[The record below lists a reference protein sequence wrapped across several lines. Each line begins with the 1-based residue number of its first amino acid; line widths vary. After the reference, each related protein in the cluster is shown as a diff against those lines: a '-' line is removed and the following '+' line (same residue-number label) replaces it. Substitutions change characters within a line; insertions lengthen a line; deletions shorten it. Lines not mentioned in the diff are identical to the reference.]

1 MKILQVAERTYP
13 ARGGVELHTAKISE
27 LLVRKGHHVTLVVF
41 NSLDPQDCGYGI
53 TYQKPYL
60 VTRPKKPVL
69 PREEYWN
76 RVRILRFESKIQLF
90 SYYWSPAML
99 AWLLENA
106 EEFDIMHTHTL
117 RFSNNEFTALAHLK
131 SKTPFILTG
140 HDKLKLDYMGP
151 LALTLDKVYR
161 ATIGRL
167 LLNRAERVIA
177 FDEDYAKGYHR
188 LYGVP
193 YEKIRII
200 SNGIDYAYYNH
211 LPNGDELRETLGNP
225 ENVILYIGRFI
236 DYKKPDLLI
245 SSFRLVL
252 ERFPKSCLLMIGKDY
267 GLLPYCKKLAI
278 DFGLKEKVIFMEDA
292 HEETKLQALS
302 IADVCVIPSD
312 YEACPLVSLEAQ
324 ASGVPVIASEC
335 GGLKYL
341 LEERKTGLF
350 LRARTPNEIAQKII
364 FLLYDNQLRH
374 RMSVNAKSFAK
385 NFSWDVVTDKL
396 LQVYKEAGKL

>member
-13 ARGGVELHTAKISE
+13 ARGGVELHVAKISE
-27 LLVRKGHHVTLVVF
+27 ALVKKGHDVALVVF
-41 NSLDPQDCGYGI
+41 NSLDPQDCGYGVA
-53 TYQKPYL
+53 YQKPYL

-76 RVRILRFESKIQLF
+76 GVRILRFESKMQLF
-90 SYYWSPAML
+90 SYYWSPTML

-117 RFSNNEFTALAHLK
+117 RFSNNEFTALAHIK
-131 SKTPFILTG
+131 SQTPFVLTG
-140 HDKLKLDYMGP
+140 HDKLRLDYMGP

-161 ATIGRL
+161 VTIGRL
-167 LLNRAERVIA
+167 VLNMAERVIA
-177 FDEDYAKGYHR
+177 FDEDYAEGYHR

-200 SNGIDYAYYNH
+200 PNGIDYAYYNN

-225 ENVILYIGRFI
+225 ENVILYVGRFI

-267 GLLPYCKKLAI
+267 GLLSYCRKLTT

-292 HEETKLQALS
+292 YEEIKLQALS

-312 YEACPLVSLEAQ
+312 YESFGLVALEAE

-341 LEERKTGLF
+341 VEERKTGLF
-350 LRARTPNEIAQKII
+350 LRERTPNEISQKII

-374 RMSVNAKSFAK
+374 RMSENAKSFAK

-396 LQVYKEAGKL
+396 LQVYGKAGK

>member
-13 ARGGVELHTAKISE
+13 AKGGVELHTAKISE
-27 LLVRKGHHVTLVVF
+27 ALVKKGHDVTLVVF
-41 NSLDPQDCGYGI
+41 NSVDPRDCGYGV

-60 VTRPKKPVL
+60 VTKPRKPVL

-76 RVRILRFESKIQLF
+76 GVRILRFESKIQLF
-90 SYYWSPAML
+90 SYYWSPTML

-117 RFSNNEFTALAHLK
+117 RFSNNEFTALAHVK
-131 SKTPFILTG
+131 SKTPYVLTG

-151 LALTLDKVYR
+151 LALTVDKVYR
-161 ATIGRL
+161 ATIGKL
-167 LLNRAERVIA
+167 LLNMAERVIA
-177 FDEDYAKGYHR
+177 FDKDYAEDYHR

-193 YEKIRII
+193 NEKIRII
-200 SNGIDYAYYNH
+200 PNGIDYAYYNH
-211 LPNGDELRETLGNP
+211 LPNGDELTEILGNP

-245 SSFRLVL
+245 ASFSLVL
-252 ERFPKSCLLMIGKDY
+252 KQFPKSCLLMIGKDY
-267 GLLPYCKKLAI
+267 GLLPYCRKLAI
-278 DFGLKEKVIFMEDA
+278 NLGLKEKVVFMEDA
-292 HEETKLQALS
+292 HEEIKLQALS

-312 YEACPLVSLEAQ
+312 YEACPLVPLEAQ
-324 ASGVPVIASEC
+324 ASGVPVIASKC

-350 LRARTPNEIAQKII
+350 LKERTTKEIAEKIVC
-364 FLLYDNQLRH
+364 LLHNDGLRKQ
-374 RMSVNAKSFAK
+374 MSMNAREFAR

-396 LQVYKEAGKL
+396 LRVYKGVLG